1 MRVSA
6 KDVKGKKVYISKKET
21 PIGVVCD
28 VLADESCGRIVG
40 YMIKSLSLIPLQSV
54 VGRENV
60 KTIDKEKIILREG
73 AKTESPEGFKKR
85 KNTKLTKTEEVKSVM
100 MPNLKKRKAGDISFD
115 FETGEMCDI
124 VVSRGILGAK
134 ERIFVNKIYLK
145 DNVIYL
151 KEEGGDEGV

>member
-6 KDVKGKKVYISKKET
+6 KDVKGKKVYTSKREA

-40 YMIKSLSLIPLQSV
+40 YMIKSLSLIPLESAV
-54 VGRENV
+54 DREDI

-73 AKTESPEGFKKR
+73 AKPESPEGFKKR

-124 VVSRGILGAK
+124 VVSKGIFGTK
-134 ERIFVNKIYLK
+134 KRIFTNKIYLK
-145 DNVIYL
+145 DKVIYL
-151 KEEGGDEGV
+151 KEEGGDESV